1 METTDT
7 VPSLK
12 KEDRLN
18 FSNYQTLANLG
29 EGTYGKVY
37 LVKYIPNG
45 RPYALKMFKPIGNMQ
60 VMFEKEVAA
69 LRKVEGVN

>member
-7 VPSLK
+7 DPSLK
-12 KEDRLN
+12 KEDRLK

-37 LVKYIPNG
+37 LVKYIPDG
-45 RPYALKMFKPIGNMQ
+45 RPYALKIFKNIGNMQ
-60 VMFEKEVAA
+60 AMFEKEVAS